1 MTEPNGGQTAKR
13 VILLN
18 DTSAWYH
25 FGCTCTSTALKDEI
39 TARGFALDTVPI
51 TAVYRCSETPDRIAD
66 FRDPAFFERFRAAN
80 REVIDRLA
88 ASDVVV
94 VNGEGTLHGTKPAV
108 RRLLYLA
115 FAAKT
120 HLGRQ
125 VHMVNHSCFPENTV
139 DLSPGPAAALYKTV
153 YDAMD
158 YVAVREPLSAR
169 ILSALEV
176 PATLAFD
183 SLPLY
188 VDAHHSSQSSSSR
201 GGVVLAGSVAWRAEA
216 ITVLARLIEHLRRQG
231 RAVLFLIGAQ
241 ANPASDDRALVAA
254 LKEAA
259 PAGWA
264 LVEAGTARAWLDV
277 IAGASVL
284 ISGRFHHTIAAL
296 SLATP
301 CIAMTSNTPK
311 MEGMLRMMDQ
321 PRPFPFEEPDLLTR
335 LIRKTEEVLSDRTP
349 SSNGALRAEM
359 CRLAQKN
366 FLGLDAVASPTG
378 ANALPSPGVRTAP

>member
-1 MTEPNGGQTAKR
+1 MTDSNGGQTAKR
-13 VILLN
+13 VVLLN

-25 FGCTCTSTALKDEI
+25 WGCTCTSTAIKDQI
-39 TARGFALDTVPI
+39 TARGFSLDAVPI

-80 REVIDRLA
+80 RDVIDPLA

-125 VHMVNHSCFPENTV
+125 VHIVNHSCFPENIA

-153 YDAMD
+153 YNAMD
-158 YVAVREPLSAR
+158 YVAVREPLSAQV
-169 ILSALEV
+169 LNALEV

-188 VDAHHSSQSSSSR
+188 VDAHQPSRSNSSR

-216 ITVLARLIEHLRRQG
+216 ITVLARLIEHFRRQG
-231 RAVLFLIGAQ
+231 QAVSFLIGAQ

-254 LKEAA
+254 LKDVA
-259 PAGWA
+259 PGGWA

-301 CIAMTSNTPK
+301 CVVMTSNTPK

-321 PRPFPFEEPDLLTR
+321 PPPIPFEERDLLTR
-335 LIRKTEEVLSDRTP
+335 LIGKTEEVLSDRSP
-349 SSNGALRAEM
+349 SSDGALRDRM

-366 FLGLDAVASPTG
+366 FLGLDAVASPAG
-378 ANALPSPGVRTAP
+378 ANALPSTGVRAAP